1 MSSLKGLFVI
11 FIISVM
17 LMLTAFS
24 PEEDPDLP
32 VSASSAVLMEQNTGR
47 VLFEKNPHEVRR
59 IASIT
64 KILTAILAIESG
76 KMDETVKVSRKAAYE
91 EGSSIYL
98 VPGEKIKLR
107 DLVYGLML
115 RSGNDA
121 ADAIAEH
128 VGGSMEGFVFMMNQ
142 KAKEIGM
149 KNTNFSNPSG
159 LDSHEEHYSTAY
171 DMALLMR
178 YAMHNETF
186 KTISGTKTYSFEREE
201 HSQHWKNKNRLLTEK
216 YKYATGGKT
225 GYTKRAG
232 RTLVTTAT
240 KKDNDMIAV
249 TLNAS
254 DDWND
259 HISMYEYGSSHFKM
273 KKILPEGPLKDVRPL
288 KDERTLYVE
297 NSVYYPLMKEEY
309 KDVRIRYKLL
319 SPKDMKKTK
328 GGEVGRAVIYLQD
341 HAVRKIPVYITEE
354 EQQEKVSL
362 TKKLKALFFG
372 RAGAIIP

>member
-1 MSSLKGLFVI
+1 MSSLKYILVI
-11 FIISVM
+11 CMSSALI
-17 LMLTAFS
+17 LLTAFS
-24 PEEDPDLP
+24 NKENPEFP
-32 VSASSAVLMEQNTGR
+32 VSASSAVLMEQKTGR

-59 IASIT
+59 VASIT
-64 KILTAILAIESG
+64 KIMTAILAIESG
-76 KMDETVKVSRKAAYE
+76 KMDETVKVSRSASYT

-121 ADAIAEH
+121 ANAIAEH

-149 KNTNFSNPSG
+149 TNTAFSNPSG

-178 YAMHNETF
+178 YAMHDETF
-186 KTISGTKTYSFEREE
+186 RTISGTKIYSFEREDR
-201 HSQHWKNKNRLLTEK
+201 SQHWKNKNRLLTEK

-232 RTLVTTAT
+232 RTLVTTAS
-240 KKDNDMIAV
+240 KKNKDMVAV

-259 HISMYEYGSSHFKM
+259 HISMYEYAFSHFKM
-273 KKILPEGPLKDVRPL
+273 MEILPDGPLKGVQPF
-288 KDERTLYVE
+288 KGKKTLYIKGP
-297 NSVYYPLMKEEY
+297 VYYPLTKEEY
-309 KDVRIRYKLL
+309 SDVRVRYTLL
-319 SPKDMKKTK
+319 SPKEMRKTED
-328 GGEVGRAVIYLQD
+328 GEVGRAVIYLQD
-341 HAVRKIPVYITEE
+341 QAIRNVPVYISGE
-354 EQQEKVSL
+354 EQREKVSWAQR
-362 TKKLKALFFG
+362 LKSLFRE
-372 RAGAIIP
+372 RAGAILP

>member
-1 MSSLKGLFVI
+1 MSSLKGFLVI
-11 FIISVM
+11 IIISAI
-17 LMLTAFS
+17 LLSAFS
-24 PEEDPDLP
+24 QKEDPDLP
-32 VSASSAVLMEQNTGR
+32 VSASSAVLMEQKTGR

-64 KILTAILAIESG
+64 KIMTAILAIESG
-76 KMDETVKVSRKAAYE
+76 KMDDTVKVSRSAAYA

-121 ADAIAEH
+121 ANAIAEH

-142 KAKEIGM
+142 KAREIGM
-149 KNTNFSNPSG
+149 TNTVFSNPSG
-159 LDSHEEHYSTAY
+159 LDGREKHYSTAY

-178 YAMHNETF
+178 YAMHDETF
-186 KTISGTKTYSFEREE
+186 RTISGTKVYSFEREDR
-201 HSQHWKNKNRLLTEK
+201 SQHWKNKNRLLTEK

-232 RTLVTTAT
+232 RTLVTTAS
-240 KKDNDMIAV
+240 KKDKDMIAV

-259 HISMYEYGSSHFKM
+259 HIFMYEYGFGHFKM
-273 KKILPEGPLKDVRPL
+273 MKILPEGPLKDVQPF
-288 KDERTLYVE
+288 KGKRTLFIE
-297 NSVYYPLMKEEY
+297 DPVYYPLMKEEY
-309 KDVRIRYKLL
+309 QDVRVRYRLL
-319 SPKDMKKTK
+319 SPKDMRKTK
-328 GGEVGRAVIYLQD
+328 DGEVGRAVIYLQD
-341 HAVRKIPVYITEE
+341 QAVRKIPVYITEE
-354 EQQEKVSL
+354 EKQEKVSWK
-362 TKKLKALFFG
+362 KKLKALFFG
-372 RAGAIIP
+372 RTGVILP